1 MNSLKDEIKNAWT
14 YKNAVVQLVIINVA
28 IWLLTMTLFI
38 FSNIFSTPELFGL
51 FYKYT
56 AVPADL
62 DEVIFRPWTILTYA
76 FMHSHDTLFH
86 ILFNML
92 YLYWFGKL
100 IQEYLGYKRVISL
113 YVLGALAGSIIYII
127 AYNFIPYYAEH
138 KHLST
143 MVGASASG
151 LAIVV
156 GAATL
161 LPHFQMRFLFIGNV
175 KIVYVAAFLVV
186 ISYIS
191 VTGSNAGGNIAH
203 LGGALMGYIFI
214 KQLQK
219 GNDWGVWVIKT
230 LDFFKAIFKPKPK
243 VRVSYRK
250 EKTKAKTGSFSSTS
264 SSSGSSS
271 TASPSQEEIDA
282 ILDKIAQSGYE
293 SLSKAEKEKLF
304 NASK

>member
-1 MNSLKDEIKNAWT
+1 
-14 YKNAVVQLVIINVA
+14 
-28 IWLLTMTLFI
+28 
-38 FSNIFSTPELFGL
+38 
-51 FYKYT
+51 
-56 AVPADL
+56 
-62 DEVIFRPWTILTYA
+62 
-76 FMHSHDTLFH
+76 
-86 ILFNML
+86 
-92 YLYWFGKL
+92 
-100 IQEYLGYKRVISL
+100 
-113 YVLGALAGSIIYII
+113 
-127 AYNFIPYYAEH
+127 
-138 KHLST
+138 

-161 LPHFQMRFLFIGNV
+161 LPHFQMRFLYI
-175 KIVYVAAFLVV
+175 AAFFV
-186 ISYIS
+186 IVSYVSI
-191 VTGSNAGGNIAH
+191 TGTNAGGNIAH

-230 LDFFKAIFKPKPK
+230 IDFFKAIFKPKPK

-250 EKTKAKTGSFSSTS
+250 EKTKTKTGSFSSTS
-264 SSSGSSS
+264 NSSGSSS

>member
-14 YKNAVVQLVIINVA
+14 YKNAVVQLVIINIAV
-28 IWLLTMTLFI
+28 WLFMITLLILSTLFQTPDI
-38 FSNIFSTPELFGL
+38 FDLPYSYLS
-51 FYKYT
+51 
-56 AVPADL
+56 VPADFETFIL
-62 DEVIFRPWTILTYA
+62 RPWTAMTYA
-76 FMHSHDTLFH
+76 FMHSLSLWH
-86 ILFNML
+86 ILSNML
-92 YLYWFGKL
+92 FLYWFGRL
-100 IQEYLGYKRVISL
+100 IQEYLGYKRVISM
-113 YVLGALAGSIIYII
+113 YVLGGLAGSAIYLI

-143 MVGASASG
+143 MVGASGAVV
-151 LAIVV
+151 AIVV

-161 LPHFQMRFLFIGNV
+161 LPHYEFNLMFLGRI
-175 KIVYVAAFLVV
+175 KIVYIAAFFV
-186 ISYIS
+186 IVSYVSI
-191 VTGSNAGGNIAH
+191 TGTNAGGNIAH

-230 LDFFKAIFKPKPK
+230 IDFFKAIFKPKPK

-264 SSSGSSS
+264 SSSGYSS